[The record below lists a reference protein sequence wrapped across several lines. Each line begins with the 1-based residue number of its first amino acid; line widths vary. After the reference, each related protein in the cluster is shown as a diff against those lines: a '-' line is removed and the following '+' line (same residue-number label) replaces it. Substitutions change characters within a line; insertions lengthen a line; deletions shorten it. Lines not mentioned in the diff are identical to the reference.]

1 MGGGAALLSPGPR
14 RGELTG
20 FLLPTPTPVSRRGTS
35 LCSSVRLDR
44 PLKLQGSHCLVTGG
58 SQGIGLEMARD
69 LLQKG
74 AKVTIAARGKGKM
87 DEALAELAAPDRC
100 ASVRMDV
107 SDYASVAKAVA
118 EAEAK
123 FGPVDCA
130 VCCAGK
136 AYPATLE
143 DQTPKEC
150 DFMARVNFLGPVHT
164 AKAVLPGMKERR
176 RGRILLVSSM
186 AGQVGIYG
194 FSVYSGSKFALA
206 GFAQGLQME
215 VKPYNIR
222 VGVAYPPDTDTPGWH
237 EENEKKP
244 SITKEVSGAA
254 SLVSAETVAHGM
266 SVGLERGTFCITI
279 GLEGF
284 LLAILTTGFNPP
296 TSVLKSL
303 LDLFLLPLTRII
315 GLALLGGWNDIVARC
330 VRREE
335 AQRKG
340 K

>member
-1 MGGGAALLSPGPR
+1 LALEAGAAVGIAVALVTLAALAVLGNKIRPK
-14 RGELTG
+14 
-20 FLLPTPTPVSRRGTS
+20 
-35 LCSSVRLDR
+35 

-74 AKVTIAARGKGKM
+74 AKVTIAARGQGKM
-87 DEALAELAAPDRC
+87 DEALAELDAPGRC

-107 SDYASVAKAVA
+107 SDYASVAKAVS

-136 AYPATLE
+136 AYPAILE
-143 DQTPKEC
+143 DQTPEEC

-215 VKPYNIR
+215 VRPYNIR

-237 EENEKKP
+237 EENKKKP

-254 SLVSAETVAHGM
+254 SLVSAATVANGM
-266 SVGLERGTFCITI
+266 SVGLERGSFCVTV

-296 TSVLKSL
+296 TSLLKSL
-303 LDLFLLPLTRII
+303 LELFMLPLTRII
-315 GLALLGGWNDIVARC
+315 GLALLGGWNDTVARC

-340 K
+340 E